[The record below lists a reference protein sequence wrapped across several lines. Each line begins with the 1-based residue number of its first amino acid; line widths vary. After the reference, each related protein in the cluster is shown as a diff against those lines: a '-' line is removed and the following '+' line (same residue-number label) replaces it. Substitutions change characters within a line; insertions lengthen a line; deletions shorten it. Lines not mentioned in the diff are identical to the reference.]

1 MEAFQK
7 VAYSRC
13 YVPPNIFS
21 RDYVKPISVQIFHT
35 DHDDMLEDLEQG
47 DVAETVRVF
56 FERSQHLHPAKKS
69 TLSLQDV
76 SVRNAKIKS

>member
-1 MEAFQK
+1 
-7 VAYSRC
+7 
-13 YVPPNIFS
+13 
-21 RDYVKPISVQIFHT
+21 
-35 DHDDMLEDLEQG
+35 MLEDLEQG

-76 SVRNAKIKS
+76 SVRNAKVSSESIGAAGGRNLEVSHRSREDQANENMLQAAK